1 MATRVTAPLASLL
14 LLLLGAHNAAAACTN
29 VTMFSIQL
37 DTLLAEYDREAMPS
51 SRVVVELSL
60 DVRHATINEQTS
72 SARMLADL
80 KMSWDDKRLTWNASD
95 WGCDNALVSAE
106 RLWLPDVA
114 LVSAATEGAET
125 EGQRARIVSN
135 GRVSWTSRLDLSAPV
150 ALKLDAWP
158 RDVHTIVFKFA
169 SRDHDSDQIDLSLR
183 EDEHV
188 TVFESGA
195 WELEGVSR
203 SSQMWLREG
212 RERQLATWK
221 LALRRRAPAHS
232 VATAFVL
239 AACVLLLLAAL
250 PLPLSERSPLFACTS
265 FTAAL
270 WLMSAL
276 TRVPGGATTPRAVS
290 ALGALCACGGAAA
303 LCAALL
309 RRMTAARAP
318 PPPRRLRA
326 CLSAA
331 AQLCDLTPQGTS
343 SAECS
348 AWAAA
353 AQLLDYVLQA
363 ALVLTVFVIICV
375 YV

>member
-1 MATRVTAPLASLL
+1 MASRVTAPLASLL
-14 LLLLGAHNAAAACTN
+14 LLLLGAQKAVAACTN
-29 VTMFSIQL
+29 VTVFSTQL

-51 SRVVVELSL
+51 SRVKVELSL
-60 DVRHATINEQTS
+60 DVRHATVNEQTS
-72 SARMLADL
+72 SVRMLADL
-80 KMSWDDKRLTWNASD
+80 KMSWDDKRLTWNVSD
-95 WGCDNALVSAE
+95 WGCDSAPVSAE

-114 LVSAATEGAET
+114 LVSAATQGAET
-125 EGQRARIVSN
+125 EGQRARIVAS

-150 ALKLDAWP
+150 ALKLDDWP
-158 RDVHTIVFKFA
+158 RDVHTILFKFA

-195 WELEGVSR
+195 WELVGVSR
-203 SSQMWLREG
+203 SSKVWLQEG

-232 VATAFVL
+232 VATGFVL

-250 PLPLSERSPLFACTS
+250 PLPLSERSPLFACAS

-276 TRVPGGATTPRAVS
+276 ARVPGGAGVPRAVA

-309 RRMTAARAP
+309 RRTAAARA

-331 AQLCDLTPQGTS
+331 AQLCDLAPPQGTS
-343 SAECS
+343 GSECS

-363 ALVLTVFVIICV
+363 ALVLTVFVIVCV
-375 YV
+375 YL